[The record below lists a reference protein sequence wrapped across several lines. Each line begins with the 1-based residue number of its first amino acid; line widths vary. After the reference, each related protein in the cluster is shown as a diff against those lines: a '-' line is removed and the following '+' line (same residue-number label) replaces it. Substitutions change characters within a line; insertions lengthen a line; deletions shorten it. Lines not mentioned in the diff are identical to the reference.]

1 MRSGT
6 QTPSYRVAKGLLAGM
21 SPDQLV
27 AQGAGPDVVRRLHAR
42 QRRNALFISPTLGLV
57 TQTAELAEA
66 IEALAHDQPLPHHIT
81 AATASQARRIVRT
94 ARHVDGAEPP
104 DKQAATDPIRL
115 EEPAAGPRGAS
126 AARDEAER
134 GFVDQLLGML
144 DGFVQVDVESF
155 YVAVDYQKGA
165 PVKVEFR
172 GGASGSLGAP

>member
-6 QTPSYRVAKGLLAGM
+6 PTASYRVASGLLAGI

-66 IEALAHDQPLPHHIT
+66 IEALANDQPLPHHIT

-94 ARHVDGAEPP
+94 AHHVDGTGHV

-115 EEPAAGPRGAS
+115 EEPAAGPREGQNSPGEKDLA
-126 AARDEAER
+126 
-134 GFVDQLLGML
+134 FLDQLLGIL
-144 DGFVQVDVESF
+144 DVFVQVDVESF

-165 PVKVEFR
+165 PVKVDFR